1 VRLTATNMES
11 SGGAPAS
18 RIEEDVDDFVEV
30 VVGRSAQS
38 KIQRSS
44 SASIEAAA
52 DGGSSTPTVPAALG
66 SAAQQQ
72 HASGSFFWLLFVVGW
87 IFPPCWWYGAAKG
100 MQCSNRRLTARTSL
114 PATAAWRACVFMAC
128 ASAIALI
135 LGFSIY
141 YGTKTGK
148 LFGYSGLVLDLEA
161 CRLQCKLGS
170 AVDSSSSMLCKHRN
184 QHHAG
189 DSSIYDVLLPCYVG
203 ASSTAL
209 EEHKYFYSISGPT
222 SSFIAAPSAE
232 TGPIVAKALHKVLA
246 LPAAYPVA
254 NIKVDLLK
262 DAPMLTSHRHLLEAT
277 AAFVWAVELLG
288 INKGL
293 GF

>member
-1 VRLTATNMES
+1 MES

-141 YGTKTGK
+141 YGTKTG
-148 LFGYSGLVLDLEA
+148 
-161 CRLQCKLGS
+161 
-170 AVDSSSSMLCKHRN
+170 
-184 QHHAG
+184 
-189 DSSIYDVLLPCYVG
+189 